1 MKKIFEKIPIYPFLT
16 AVYPILFLL
25 SVNIS
30 EVSPETGFRS
40 ALILLLFSLGAF
52 LVALLITRNTQR
64 SALTSFIVT
73 LTFFLVFFLVYAPAY
88 QGLREVRIFGETL
101 GRHRYLM
108 PATLL
113 LLGAAE
119 LLVILLSRKLKPK
132 SLRGVTQVLN
142 LFSLILVLIPAITII
157 SYMVKKQQVLSRTQ
171 ANLPPLEQT
180 LTVDE
185 TSAPDIYYLIFDMH
199 TSDEVMFE
207 LMNYDDSGFTRAL
220 RERGFYVAPCSRSN
234 YASTQFSITSSLN
247 MNYIQELT
255 ASYET
260 PALYPLMQYSQV
272 RRILED
278 AGYKTHAFE
287 TGYSFTELNDAD
299 RYFSPLSGVVD
310 LLTYPGLTPFESLV
324 MQVSGGKI
332 LYETRDQLSQ
342 KMQFIIDAP
351 YVEYRDRILFTLD
364 AIPALAEEP
373 GPKFVFAHILAPH
386 DPFVFDEDGNTA
398 MREKPF
404 TMKQDPEYS
413 WDSYRVAYIKEIQYL
428 HKRIIEIVD
437 ELQANSRVQPII
449 IIQGDH
455 GIPRTEINGAH
466 FEIYNAINLAEDSS
480 KDLYNTISPVN
491 SFRVIFNNAFGANF
505 VLLPDEAYILN
516 EEAGTATQVT
526 DGFKCP

>member
-1 MKKIFEKIPIYPFLT
+1 MKFFEKTPFYPFLT
-16 AVYPILFLL
+16 AVYPVLFLL

-30 EVSPETGFRS
+30 EVGPESGFRS
-40 ALILLLFSLGAF
+40 ALILLLFSLAAF
-52 LVALLITRNTQR
+52 LAALVITRNAQR
-64 SALTSFIVT
+64 SALASFIVT
-73 LTFFLVFFLVYAPAY
+73 LLFFLVFFLLYAPAY
-88 QGLREVRIFGETL
+88 HGLREVRLFGETL
-101 GRHRYLM
+101 GRHRYLV
-108 PATLL
+108 PVTLFL
-113 LLGAAE
+113 LVAAG
-119 LLVILLSRKLKPK
+119 LLVILLSKKLKPK
-132 SLRGVTQVLN
+132 LLRSVTQVLN
-142 LFSLILVLIPAITII
+142 LFTLILVLIPAITII

-171 ANLPPLEQT
+171 ASLPPLEQS
-180 LTVDE
+180 LTIDAGN
-185 TSAPDIYYLIFDMH
+185 APDIYYLIFDMH
-199 TSDEVMFE
+199 TSDEVMYE
-207 LMNYDDSGFTRAL
+207 LMNYDDSGFTSAL

-234 YASTQFSITSSLN
+234 YSSTQFSITSSLN
-247 MNYIQELT
+247 MNYIQDLT
-255 ASYET
+255 GSYNT
-260 PALYPLMQYSQV
+260 PSLYPLMQFSQV
-272 RRILED
+272 RRALED
-278 AGYKTHAFE
+278 IGYETYAFE
-287 TGYSFTELNDAD
+287 TGYSFTELMDAD

-324 MQVSGGKI
+324 MRISGGKI

-342 KMQFIIDAP
+342 RMQFIIDAP

-516 EEAGTATQVT
+516 EEAGTATQFT